1 MCIELRV
8 TEEEIEHVYR
18 IESDRGRERG
28 RFKESQRKRE
38 RDQAVEKKEERLRSN
53 SGEKG
58 REIEIKQ
65 WKRRKVERHR
75 AEKKE
80 TVIYE
85 IVVSSSTQ

>member
-38 RDQAVEKKEERLRSN
+38 RSSSR
-53 SGEKG
+53 EKG

-65 WKRRKVERHR
+65 WRRRKVERHQ